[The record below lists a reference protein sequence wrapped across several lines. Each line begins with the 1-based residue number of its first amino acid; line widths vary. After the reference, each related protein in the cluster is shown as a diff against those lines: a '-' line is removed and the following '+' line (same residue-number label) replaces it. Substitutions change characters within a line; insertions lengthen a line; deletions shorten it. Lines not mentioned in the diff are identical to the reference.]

1 MFIERVLKVDDPV
14 GAISVHGVTGL
25 WGLLALAIFANNP
38 TDEVVGLVGGSAA
51 LLLPQ
56 IVSII
61 AVVVWSL
68 VTGLALFY
76 LLKFAMG
83 VRVSEAE
90 EMAGLDI
97 SEHGIQ
103 TYPESAA
110 TS

>member
-1 MFIERVLKVDDPV
+1 ML
-14 GAISVHGVTGL
+14 L
-25 WGLLALAIFANNP
+25 W
-38 TDEVVGLVGGSAA
+38 
-51 LLLPQ
+51 PQ
-56 IVSII
+56 IASII

-68 VTGLALFY
+68 ATGLALFY

-83 VRVSEAE
+83 GVRVSEAE
-90 EMAGLDI
+90 ELEGLDI

>member
-1 MFIERVLKVDDPV
+1 M
-14 GAISVHGVTGL
+14 
-25 WGLLALAIFANNP
+25 WGLLALGIFAN
-38 TDEVVGLVGGSAA
+38 DGGLIFGGTQI
-51 LLLPQ
+51 LPQ
-56 IVSII
+56 IYSII

-68 VTGLALFY
+68 ATGLGLFY

-83 VRVSEAE
+83 VRVTEAE
-90 EMAGLDI
+90 ELEGLDI